1 MIDFHVP
8 IVLGK
13 HWALQM
19 LANFVTLPWEVAGSG
34 ESIFVFVVGEIRFTH
49 ATGDHEEQPLRI
61 SHAHGQQSEAMTMR
75 NPTSSFTSLGNQ
87 T

>member
-1 MIDFHVP
+1 MCQLFW
-8 IVLGK
+8 GG

-19 LANFVTLPWEVAGSG
+19 LAKLVTLPWEVAGSG

-61 SHAHGQQSEAMTMR
+61 LMLMV
-75 NPTSSFTSLGNQ
+75 NNLKP
-87 T
+87 